1 MEMRELL
8 NRVRNNGVNKKHID
22 DTESKNLDVR
32 EMLKRTKK
40 AFLREDEAIEKTIK
54 IDQANEEEKFRDY
67 FRDLE
72 VVVDFIELEVYDNG
86 IFWGGTIDGVIQ
98 FVYKVTSNEKES
110 GFDIYYLEDFDKNNE
125 DNQEIARRIETY
137 YDEFFKFW
145 RDNILN

>member
-8 NRVRNNGVNKKHID
+8 NRVRNNGVHEKALSETK
-22 DTESKNLDVR
+22 SRNLDVR

-40 AFLREDEAIEKTIK
+40 AFLKEDEAIEKTINL
-54 IDQANEEEKFRDY
+54 DQANEEEKFRDY

-72 VVVDFIELEVYDNG
+72 VVIEFIEIEVYDG
-86 IFWGGTIDGVIQ
+86 GVFWGGTIDGVIQ
-98 FVYKVTSNEKES
+98 FVYKVTPSEKES

-137 YDEFFKFW
+137 YNEFFRFW
-145 RDNILN
+145 RDNVLN